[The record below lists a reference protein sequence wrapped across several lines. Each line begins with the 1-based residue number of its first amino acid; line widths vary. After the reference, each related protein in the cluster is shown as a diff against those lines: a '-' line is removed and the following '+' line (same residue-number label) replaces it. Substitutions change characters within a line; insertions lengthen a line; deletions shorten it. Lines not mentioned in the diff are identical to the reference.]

1 MKKRFLY
8 VVSLFSLIT
17 LSACN
22 SSVDNP
28 TVDKTMPTL
37 KSVFK
42 TIKNSENYTVRIKS
56 YVTSINYDATKSVT
70 NKAIYY
76 KDNINKTEYG
86 FINDSKGFYSF
97 TKDDKDNV
105 VPGYTYDETT
115 AYYQDSFFTLRSI
128 NLDYL
133 PSEFYKN
140 RENYYEITDDGL
152 IEHRILQEWILLYL
166 QIYFHQIMI

>member
-76 KDNINKTEYG
+76 
-86 FINDSKGFYSF
+86 
-97 TKDDKDNV
+97 
-105 VPGYTYDETT
+105 
-115 AYYQDSFFTLRSI
+115 
-128 NLDYL
+128 
-133 PSEFYKN
+133 
-140 RENYYEITDDGL
+140 
-152 IEHRILQEWILLYL
+152 RII
-166 QIYFHQIMI
+166 